1 MLGRG
6 GFAVVWA
13 GVDAELGEVA
23 IKIAHRRD
31 AVSVARFAAEA
42 RALAA
47 IGAPAVPRLHA
58 ARTTVDGRPALVI
71 ERLRGVELSAWL
83 ERCDEPP
90 AIAAWLEVACGLGAA
105 LAAVHR
111 AGLVHRDL
119 KPENVFVRDDGTVAL
134 LDLGLVAGAGT
145 AAVTRTGAA
154 VGTASYSAPEQLRG
168 DPVGPATDV
177 YAFGVILYEL
187 CTLEVPFVG
196 EVAEIEHG
204 HLLRRPAPPSARHG
218 AAAALDDVVLACLAK
233 SPADR
238 PATIDEVVAR
248 LRRAATDDSVAP
260 RPRRSSQITLRRAGQ
275 RPVAVIG
282 LATARIDLVAEL
294 ARRHGAVVARLGPE
308 HSVLAVLDGD
318 APLEHAVAIAEA
330 AVPAVTMAVVHLL
343 SAQVRVDAGRV
354 EPRLFSAQLDD
365 VHGWWPPRGAV
376 GALVSPVA
384 APLVARRTIAR
395 SDDGFRALAPRR
407 SVVGEVLGRDAERAR
422 LDVAWRAAASG
433 PVLVTVIGAAGL
445 GRSALIDVITAGAS
459 DAACAVIYEA
469 RHAGTT
475 ARDPVRAFAEAVLR
489 AALPTEVEPQRACA
503 QVVGSD
509 GAAVWATLATPAA
522 ERRQLDAAHALAT
535 VLIAVARLGPTL
547 AIVDDAHLAAI
558 EVLDALELATA
569 ARSGPPLL
577 IAALATP
584 RLRELRP
591 RWGTR
596 ARHRDEL
603 ELAPLAPEFAAALL
617 TELLAPASRIPTATV
632 ERLVRWA
639 DAVPQQLVDL
649 SRALRLVGAIQQHPG
664 SDEWYLAEDR
674 LTELPASA
682 SAQWLAARE
691 LAALPPDLAEL
702 ARLCAIV
709 GDEIVPAELAALH
722 EVVELAHALD
732 ARAGL
737 AALRSEGLL
746 VVADGGY
753 RFRQAALQEACYA
766 LTDARD
772 RAAVHAGAYRLWLT
786 DTGSA
791 PLLRAARLAYHGARS
806 GHLAEARGCHVA
818 LATAAARRHAYRE
831 AEQHYGQALA
841 LCRDD
846 DLHVRLQALAGRGA
860 MRRHLTHYEQARA
873 DVVAARAI
881 AEQLDDALAVVELL
895 IAESAVCDF
904 LQRYGEAAELA
915 EAAARRAPAGVPPAV
930 QARLANWL
938 GVARFHQHR
947 DTEAVELLGLAIA
960 MGAALGDHESE
971 IGAALIAGHA
981 CVRLGRTR
989 DGLALLDRVIARCRE
1004 VGDYFHLACAHSN
1017 RVVVWR
1023 ELGKPERATADLE
1036 AVIAIARDF
1045 GFALLEAAGLANLA
1059 EHLCWL
1065 GRLDEAVAASADAH
1079 QQSVARFREQPLA
1092 IVSLYHA
1099 QLAALVGRLDEAAR
1113 VLGELGEID
1122 LAEPSIAIMH
1132 DAVTLALA
1140 GPDADWTALHARAA
1154 TLAGGLQP
1162 SELLWLEARVAQRHG
1177 DRMRALR
1184 CLTEAAARAE
1194 RDGPEMSAAIARER
1208 TALSE

>member
-1 MLGRG
+1 MIGRG

-13 GVDAELGEVA
+13 GVEETLGEIA

-47 IGAPAVPRLHA
+47 IGAPAVPRLHG
-58 ARTTVDGRPALVI
+58 ARVTVDGRPALVI
-71 ERLRGVELSAWL
+71 ERLRGVELSTWIERWETPPPIEAWL
-83 ERCDEPP
+83 ALAES
-90 AIAAWLEVACGLGAA
+90 LGAA
-105 LAAVHR
+105 IAAVHR

-134 LDLGLVAGAGT
+134 LDLGLVAGAG
-145 AAVTRTGAA
+145 ADAVTRTGAA
-154 VGTASYSAPEQLRG
+154 VGTASYAAPEQLRG
-168 DPVGPATDV
+168 DPVGPAADV
-177 YAFGVILYEL
+177 YALGVILYEL

-204 HLLRRPAPPSARHG
+204 HLLRRPTPPSARHV

-233 SPADR
+233 SPAER
-238 PATIDEVVAR
+238 PASVDEVIAR
-248 LRRAATDDSVAP
+248 VRRAAVDDRAAP
-260 RPRRSSQITLRRAGQ
+260 RPRRSSQITLRSAGQ

-294 ARRHGAVVARLGPE
+294 ARRHGAVVARLGTE
-308 HSVLAVLDGD
+308 HSVLAVLDGE

-330 AVPAVTMAVVHLL
+330 AVPAVSLAVVHLL
-343 SAQVRVDAGRV
+343 SARVRVDAGRA
-354 EPRLFSAQLDD
+354 EPRLFSAHLDD

-376 GALVSPVA
+376 GALVSSVV

-395 SDDGFRALAPRR
+395 DDGFRALAPRR
-407 SVVGEVLGRDAERAR
+407 ASSRAVQGRDAERAR
-422 LDVAWRAAASG
+422 LEAGWKAAASG
-433 PVLVTVIGAAGL
+433 PVLLTILGAAGF
-445 GRSALIDVITAGAS
+445 GKSTLIGVATAVAT
-459 DAACAVIYEA
+459 DAACVVSYEA

-475 ARDPVRAFAEAVLR
+475 ARDPVRAFAESVLR

-535 VLIAVARLGPTL
+535 VLIAAARLGPTL
-547 AIVDDAHLAAI
+547 VIVDDAHLAAVEI
-558 EVLDALELATA
+558 LDALELASA
-569 ARSGPPLL
+569 PRGGPPLL
-577 IAALATP
+577 IVALATP

-591 RWGTR
+591 RWSTR

-603 ELAPLAPEFAAALL
+603 ELAPLAPEIAAAVL
-617 TELLAPASRIPTATV
+617 TALLAPASRLPTATV

-649 SRALRLVGAIQQHPG
+649 ARALRHVGAIQQHPG

-709 GDEIVPAELAALH
+709 GDEVVPAEVAALH

-746 VVADGGY
+746 VAADGSY

-806 GHLAEARGCHVA
+806 GHLAEARGCHLA

-846 DLHVRLQALAGRGA
+846 ELHVRLQALAGRGA

-881 AEQLDDALAVVELL
+881 AEQLDDTLAVVELL

-915 EAAARRAPAGVPPAV
+915 EAAERRAPPGVPPAV

-981 CVRLGRTR
+981 CVRLGRTG

-1023 ELGKPERATADLE
+1023 ELGKPERATADLQE
-1036 AVIAIARDF
+1036 VIAIARDF

-1079 QQSVARFREQPLA
+1079 QQSVARFRDQPLA

-1113 VLGELGEID
+1113 VLGELGTTD

-1132 DAVTLALA
+1132 DAVMLALA
-1140 GPDADWTALHARAA
+1140 GPDADWSALHARAA

-1162 SELLWLEARVAQRHG
+1162 SELLWLEGRVAQRH
-1177 DRMRALR
+1177 DDPARAIR

-1208 TALSE
+1208 AALSE